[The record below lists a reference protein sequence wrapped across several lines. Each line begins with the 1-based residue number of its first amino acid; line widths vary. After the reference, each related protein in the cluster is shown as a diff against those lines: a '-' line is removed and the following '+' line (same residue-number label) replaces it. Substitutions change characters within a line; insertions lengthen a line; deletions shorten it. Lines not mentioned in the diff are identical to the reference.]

1 MIFWILNLNIM
12 YPKPFKKL
20 IDHFASLP
28 SVGPKM
34 AERLVIF
41 LFKQNPE
48 KLSDFAKTLDE
59 LKTNLK
65 YCTQCFNISEGELCS
80 ICSDATRDQKII
92 CVVEEPLDIFAIE
105 KTKKFNGLYHVLG
118 GVLEPVANN
127 DKLKI
132 GELENRVKDAVI
144 TEIILAMNPTTEGDA
159 TAMYVARTLKNY
171 ETQVTRLARGLSTG
185 GDIEY
190 ADELTLGS
198 AILNRK

>member
-1 MIFWILNLNIM
+1 M

-34 AERLVIF
+34 AERLVLY

-48 KLSDFAKTLDE
+48 KLADFAKTISE

-65 YCTQCFNISEGELCS
+65 YCKQCFNISEGDLCL
-80 ICSDATRDQKII
+80 ICADTTRDQKSI

-105 KTKKFNGLYHVLG
+105 KTKKFTGLYHVLG
-118 GVLEPVANN
+118 GVIEPTDNN
-127 DKLKI
+127 NTLKI
-132 GELENRVKDAVI
+132 SELEQRVRNNGV

-159 TAMYVARTLKNY
+159 TALYVARSFK
-171 ETQVTRLARGLSTG
+171 ETGIMVTRLARGLSTG

>member
-1 MIFWILNLNIM
+1 ML
-12 YPKPFKKL
+12 
-20 IDHFASLP
+20 
-28 SVGPKM
+28 
-34 AERLVIF
+34 F

-48 KLSDFAKTLDE
+48 KLEDFAKTLSE

-65 YCTQCFNISEGELCS
+65 YCQQCYNISEGELCLVCADKS
-80 ICSDATRDQKII
+80 RDQKSI

-105 KTKKFNGLYHVLG
+105 KTKKYNGLYHVLG
-118 GVLEPVANN
+118 GVIEPIASN

-132 GELENRVKDAVI
+132 SELEQRVKNNGI

-159 TAMYVARTLKNY
+159 TALYVARTLKEY
-171 ETQVTRLARGLSTG
+171 PTQITRLARGLSTG

>member
-1 MIFWILNLNIM
+1 M

-34 AERLVIF
+34 AERLVLY
-41 LFKQNPE
+41 LFKQQPE
-48 KLSDFAKTLDE
+48 KLVDFAKTISE

-65 YCTQCFNISEGELCS
+65 YCKQCFNISEGDLCL
-80 ICSDATRDQKII
+80 ICADTTRDQKII

-105 KTKKFNGLYHVLG
+105 KTKKFAGLYHVLG
-118 GVLEPVANN
+118 GVIEPTENN
-127 DKLKI
+127 NKLKI
-132 GELENRVKDAVI
+132 SELEQRVQRNGV

-159 TAMYVARTLKNY
+159 TALYVARSFK
-171 ETQVTRLARGLSTG
+171 EVDIIVTRLARGLSTG

-190 ADELTLGS
+190 ADELTLSS
-198 AILNRK
+198 AIQNRR

>member
-1 MIFWILNLNIM
+1 M
-12 YPKPFKKL
+12 YPKAFKKL

-34 AERLVIF
+34 AERLVLF

-48 KLSDFAKTLDE
+48 KLEDFAKTLSE

-65 YCTQCFNISEGELCS
+65 YCQQCYNISEGEFCLVCADKS
-80 ICSDATRDQKII
+80 RDQKSI

-105 KTKKFNGLYHVLG
+105 KTKKYNGLYHVLG
-118 GVLEPVANN
+118 GVIEPIASN

-132 GELENRVKDAVI
+132 NELEQRVKNNGI

-159 TAMYVARTLKNY
+159 TALYVARTLKKY
-171 ETQVTRLARGLSTG
+171 PTQITRLARGLSTG

>member
-1 MIFWILNLNIM
+1 M
-12 YPKPFKKL
+12 YPKTFKKL

-34 AERLVIF
+34 AERLVIY
-41 LFKQNPE
+41 LFKQNAE
-48 KLSDFAKTLDE
+48 KLKDFAKTLDE

-65 YCTQCFNISEGELCS
+65 YCKQCFNISEGEICS
-80 ICSDATRDQKII
+80 ICADKSRDANLI

-105 KTKKFNGLYHVLG
+105 KTKKFSGLYHVLG
-118 GVLEPVANN
+118 GVIEPVANN

-132 GELENRVKDAVI
+132 GELEQRVRENNI
-144 TEIILAMNPTTEGDA
+144 SEIILAMNPTTEGDA
-159 TAMYVARTLKNY
+159 TALYVARALK
-171 ETQVTRLARGLSTG
+171 ESGVPVTRLARGLSTG